1 MVFTEEEASEAS
13 TIEVEV
19 QKYAKEQRVLFITGQ
34 KSLDTDWDAYV
45 SGLQNLGIDRMVE
58 LYNTAYQRQ
67 YVK

>member
-45 SGLQNLGIDRMVE
+45 SGLQNLGIDRIVE